1 MDMVRASSAGVDE
14 WAKEENEP
22 DTLLRVG
29 NGLAPKSLCGLWAK
43 QALNAVSSKPQWERV
58 VLTVDS
64 GASDM
69 VLPPSICSNIPLA
82 HSSRVGTEYEVAN
95 GGTVIN
101 LGERKAEM
109 KLREGD
115 TSTMILSFQVVEVH
129 KPLLAVSKLIEA
141 GHSVHFNQGDPH
153 ILLKSGVKLP
163 MRCNLGTYEVDV
175 WILNPGFAGPQ

>member
-1 MDMVRASSAGVDE
+1 MNR
-14 WAKEENEP
+14 
-22 DTLLRVG
+22 TLCCELATAWHRRVCVGCG
-29 NGLAPKSLCGLWAK
+29 NI
-43 QALNAVSSKPQWERV
+43 
-58 VLTVDS
+58 T
-64 GASDM
+64 
-69 VLPPSICSNIPLA
+69 LA

-101 LGERKAEM
+101 FGERKAEM

-115 TSTMILSFQVVEVH
+115 TSTMIMSFQVVEVH

-175 WILNPGFAGPQ
+175 WILNPGFTGPQ